1 VSYNLAT
8 PVYRQSRINPT
19 ALAVTCAGAEVTYAE
34 LARRAH
40 ALAATLGRSPSWL
53 PQGRGLP
60 RVAVL
65 ASRSIEA
72 CVAVLGASWAGGTY
86 VPISLKA
93 PEERLVALFERYAFS
108 ALVADAEGAK
118 LLTARLLAACPALVV
133 RPDAPGPVSGPS
145 PSGTAAHRRDA
156 LPDAADVQP
165 PHPLDEED
173 LAYIIF
179 TSGTTG
185 EPKGVMI
192 SCAAIRH
199 YLDVIVEH
207 FGLTASDRV
216 LEACEL
222 SFDYSVHNMFSTWH
236 AGGSLHILPAGHVM
250 NAVKFARESRLTVWN
265 SVPSL
270 AGRLKQVRA
279 LSPGSLPDLRLTV
292 FGGEQ
297 LPRSTVEAW
306 RRAAPGSVIENLYG
320 PTEATVACLC
330 QRVEPS
336 PAATDARDVLPIG
349 TCLPGTEAVV
359 LTSGR
364 EPAAAGEAGELAL
377 AGWQLAVG
385 YLDAPELTREKFPTI
400 AGRRWY
406 RTGDLAMR
414 DEDGVFHHLGRI
426 DNQVKVLGHR
436 VELEEVDAHLRAAS
450 AVDLV
455 ATVAWPF
462 VNGTAQGLVAF
473 VGSAAV
479 DEKDLLARLKSRL
492 PAYMVPSAVVA
503 LDPMP
508 LSSSGKVDRNALLD
522 LLKRSE
528 R

>member
-1 VSYNLAT
+1 
-8 PVYRQSRINPT
+8 
-19 ALAVTCAGAEVTYAE
+19 
-34 LARRAH
+34 
-40 ALAATLGRSPSWL
+40 
-53 PQGRGLP
+53 
-60 RVAVL
+60 
-65 ASRSIEA
+65 
-72 CVAVLGASWAGGTY
+72 
-86 VPISLKA
+86 
-93 PEERLVALFERYAFS
+93 
-108 ALVADAEGAK
+108 
-118 LLTARLLAACPALVV
+118 
-133 RPDAPGPVSGPS
+133 
-145 PSGTAAHRRDA
+145 
-156 LPDAADVQP
+156 
-165 PHPLDEED
+165 
-173 LAYIIF
+173 
-179 TSGTTG
+179 
-185 EPKGVMI
+185 
-192 SCAAIRH
+192 
-199 YLDVIVEH
+199 
-207 FGLTASDRV
+207 
-216 LEACEL
+216 
-222 SFDYSVHNMFSTWH
+222 
-236 AGGSLHILPAGHVM
+236 
-250 NAVKFARESRLTVWN
+250 
-265 SVPSL
+265 
-270 AGRLKQVRA
+270 
-279 LSPGSLPDLRLTV
+279 
-292 FGGEQ
+292 
-297 LPRSTVEAW
+297 
-306 RRAAPGSVIENLYG
+306 
-320 PTEATVACLC
+320 
-330 QRVEPS
+330 
-336 PAATDARDVLPIG
+336 
-349 TCLPGTEAVV
+349 VV